1 MKQVYQGDI
10 SKHGQDFWLAAIMT
24 QIAICNGEPLF
35 QVDYE
40 DPDYNNQ
47 YFDDAHILDD
57 NDDGGAGDVQTIE

>member
-1 MKQVYQGDI
+1 
-10 SKHGQDFWLAAIMT
+10 MT

-57 NDDGGAGDVQTIE
+57 NDDGDVAGSPVFSLIQIFN